1 LSVRLTIE
9 RLGAQGDGVAD
20 GERGPVYVPFVLP
33 GEVVNA
39 AVERDRGTVMALLE
53 ASPLR
58 IEPACRHFTACG
70 GCALQHL
77 EQAAYREFKRQR
89 VVEPLRQ
96 AGISAEVAPL
106 VSCPPGSRRRVV
118 LAARRTERGMLLGF
132 HRPMSPEIVD
142 IQECPVSLPSIVGA
156 LDDLRAVARLAGNT
170 PRAFRMTVTATASG
184 LDVALAES
192 GRLDDGT
199 RRNLSD
205 LAIRLGLARL
215 SIDGEIVVEP
225 KKPVLMA
232 GDVAVSPPAGAF
244 LQAVESAEDAMA
256 GLALAHLGKARR
268 VADLFAGSGAF
279 TFRLARHAEVHA
291 VEGDAAAL
299 SALDRAFRHSAGL
312 KKVTGERRDLFRRPL
327 LPRELDRF
335 DGVVFDPPRSG
346 AEEQATQL
354 ARSTVPR
361 VVAVSCNPATLARDL
376 SILVAG
382 GYGIASITPIDQFL
396 WSPHV
401 EAVALLEKRVRR
413 R

>member
-1 LSVRLTIE
+1 MRLTIE

-20 GERGPVYVPFVLP
+20 GERGPVYVPFALP

-39 AVERDRGTVMALLE
+39 AVERDRGTVIALLE

-58 IEPACRHFTACG
+58 IEPACRHFTVCG

-77 EQAAYREFKRQR
+77 EEAAYREFKRQR

-106 VSCPPGSRRRVV
+106 VSCPRESRRRVV

-142 IQECPVSLPSIVGA
+142 IRECPVSLPSIVAA

-170 PRAFRMTVTATASG
+170 PRAFRMTVTVTASG

-192 GRLDDGT
+192 GRLDDAT

-279 TFRLARHAEVHA
+279 MFRLARHAEVHA

-335 DGVVFDPPRSG
+335 DGVVFDPPRAG

-354 ARSTVPR
+354 ARSAVPR

-382 GYGIASITPIDQFL
+382 GYGIASVTPIDQFL

>member
-1 LSVRLTIE
+1 
-9 RLGAQGDGVAD
+9 
-20 GERGPVYVPFVLP
+20 
-33 GEVVNA
+33 
-39 AVERDRGTVMALLE
+39 
-53 ASPLR
+53 
-58 IEPACRHFTACG
+58 
-70 GCALQHL
+70 
-77 EQAAYREFKRQR
+77 
-89 VVEPLRQ
+89 
-96 AGISAEVAPL
+96 
-106 VSCPPGSRRRVV
+106 
-118 LAARRTERGMLLGF
+118 
-132 HRPMSPEIVD
+132 
-142 IQECPVSLPSIVGA
+142 
-156 LDDLRAVARLAGNT
+156 
-170 PRAFRMTVTATASG
+170 
-184 LDVALAES
+184 
-192 GRLDDGT
+192 
-199 RRNLSD
+199 
-205 LAIRLGLARL
+205 
-215 SIDGEIVVEP
+215 
-225 KKPVLMA
+225 
-232 GDVAVSPPAGAF
+232 
-244 LQAVESAEDAMA
+244 VESAEDAMA

-335 DGVVFDPPRSG
+335 DGVVFDPPRAG

>member
-1 LSVRLTIE
+1 MRLTIE

-20 GERGPVYVPFVLP
+20 GERGPVYVPFALP

-39 AVERDRGTVMALLE
+39 AVERDRGTVIALLE

-58 IEPACRHFTACG
+58 IEPACRHFTVCG

-77 EQAAYREFKRQR
+77 EEAAYREFKRQR

-106 VSCPPGSRRRVV
+106 VSCPRESRRRVV

-142 IQECPVSLPSIVGA
+142 IRECPVSLPSIVAA

-170 PRAFRMTVTATASG
+170 PRAFRMTVTVTASG

-192 GRLDDGT
+192 GRLDDAT

-335 DGVVFDPPRSG
+335 DGVVFDPPRAG

-354 ARSTVPR
+354 ARSAVPR

-382 GYGIASITPIDQFL
+382 GYGIASVTPIDQFL